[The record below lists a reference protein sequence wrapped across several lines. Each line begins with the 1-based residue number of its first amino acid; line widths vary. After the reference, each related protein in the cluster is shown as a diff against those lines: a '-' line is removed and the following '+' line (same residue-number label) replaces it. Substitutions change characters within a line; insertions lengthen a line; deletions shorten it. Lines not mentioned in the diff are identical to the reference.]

1 MVVPA
6 AAVYHR
12 PHELLESVTE
22 ALGWPRGRER
32 AMEIG
37 RPVRTHIV
45 EPLEDPVPRESP
57 TEPVPEPTREAPPAA
72 PTP

>member
-1 MVVPA
+1 MPVPGA
-6 AAVYHR
+6 PPTA
-12 PHELLESVTE
+12 
-22 ALGWPRGRER
+22 GGKER

-45 EPLEDPVPRESP
+45 EPLEDPVPREAP
-57 TEPVPEPTREAPPAA
+57 VEPVPEPTPEAPATA